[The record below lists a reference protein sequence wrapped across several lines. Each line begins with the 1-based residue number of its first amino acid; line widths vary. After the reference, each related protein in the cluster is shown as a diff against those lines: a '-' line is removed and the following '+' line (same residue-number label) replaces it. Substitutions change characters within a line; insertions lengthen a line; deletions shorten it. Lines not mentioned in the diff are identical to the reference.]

1 MPSPEAQV
9 ITLSKP
15 QQNILAQIVR
25 RTTHPYR
32 LVRRAR
38 LILLAA
44 QGVSNTAMSQ
54 QLDLHRAQVR
64 LWRDRWY
71 SAAESLRLAEQSSES
86 ALTQKIMDIL
96 NDDERP
102 GTHSKFSVEQ
112 IVQIVAVACEP
123 PEKSHRPVTHW
134 TPTELAAEV
143 IKRGIVTTISPR
155 SVGRFLKRGDFTTA
169 S

>member
-54 QLDLHRAQVR
+54 PLDLHRAQVR

-71 SAAESLRLAEQSSES
+71 SAAESLRLAEQASES

-155 SVGRFLKRGDFTTA
+155 GDFTTA

>member
-1 MPSPEAQV
+1 MPSPTAPV
-9 ITLSKP
+9 INLSKS
-15 QQNILAQIVR
+15 QQNILEKIVR

-64 LWRDRWY
+64 LWRDRWETA
-71 SAAESLRLAEQSSES
+71 SASLRLAEEVSES
-86 ALTQKIMDIL
+86 ALTQKIMDL
-96 NDDERP
+96 LTDEDRP
-102 GTHSKFSVEQ
+102 GSQRKFSVEQ

-123 PEKSHRPVTHW
+123 PEKSGRPVTHW

-143 IKRGIVTTISPR
+143 IKREIVPTISPR
-155 SVGRFLKRGDFTTA
+155 SVGRFLK
-169 S
+169 

>member
-134 TPTELAAEV
+134 PPTELAAEV

>member
-1 MPSPEAQV
+1 MPSPAAQV
-9 ITLSKP
+9 ISLSKS

-25 RTTHPYR
+25 RTTYPYR

-38 LILLAA
+38 LILLAV

-64 LWRDRWY
+64 LWRDRWS
-71 SAAESLRLAEQSSES
+71 SAAESLRLAEQASES
-86 ALTQKIMDIL
+86 ALTQKIMDL
-96 NDDERP
+96 LTDEDRP
-102 GTHSKFSVEQ
+102 GSHSKFSVEQ

-123 PEKSHRPVTHW
+123 PEKSSRPVTHW

-143 IKRGIVTTISPR
+143 IKREIGPTISPR
-155 SVGRFLKRGDFTTA
+155 SVGRF
-169 S
+169 

>member
-1 MPSPEAQV
+1 MPSPTAPV
-9 ITLSKP
+9 INLSKS
-15 QQNILAQIVR
+15 QQNILEKIVR

-44 QGVSNTAMSQ
+44 QGVSNTSMSQ

-64 LWRDRWY
+64 LWRDRWETA
-71 SAAESLRLAEQSSES
+71 SESLRLAEEVSES
-86 ALTQKIMDIL
+86 ALTQKIMDL
-96 NDDERP
+96 LTDEERP
-102 GTHSKFSVEQ
+102 GSQRKFSVEQ

-123 PEKSHRPVTHW
+123 PEKSGRPVTHW

-143 IKRGIVTTISPR
+143 IKREIVPTISPR
-155 SVGRFLKRGDFTTA
+155 SVGRFLK
-169 S
+169 